1 MSIHVDHR
9 VCQAKEVVVQ
19 LHSETAS
26 GEGGGSIASEEE
38 EGEGDAVKEF
48 SYASFH
54 SRRFPRLMLLNFS
67 SFFIRSEK

>member
-1 MSIHVDHR
+1 MWTTVYARQKRWWYSYIPKQLR
-9 VCQAKEVVVQ
+9 AK
-19 LHSETAS
+19 
-26 GEGGGSIASEEE
+26 GEAASEEE
-38 EGEGDAVKEF
+38 EGDAVKEF